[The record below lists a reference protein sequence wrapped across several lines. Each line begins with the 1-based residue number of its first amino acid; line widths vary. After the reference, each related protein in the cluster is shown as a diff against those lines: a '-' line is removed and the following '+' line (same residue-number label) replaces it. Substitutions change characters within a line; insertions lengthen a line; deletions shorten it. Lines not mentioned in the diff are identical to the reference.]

1 MLKLRNISKYIKYG
15 KNTKVILDNINLD
28 FSNQEMTFIL
38 GPSGS
43 GKTTLLN
50 IIASNL
56 KSDEGN
62 IYVNGEKLN
71 QNNQKELNYYRNN
84 IVGYIYQD
92 YNLIEYLNVYDNIM
106 LGHNNSNYEDLNK
119 LLNEFNLYDKLY
131 TKVSKLSGG
140 EKQRVAIIRTLLN
153 NPQIILADEPTGALD
168 YKNGIKIMEILK
180 KISKDKTVI
189 VVSHD
194 EYLAKRYADRI
205 INIKDGII
213 KNGLLQIKEEEN
225 YINVQKKNGKFN
237 IFKIAFKNLMIHKGR
252 TITTILANC
261 LGFIAMLLVL
271 SISSNFNRELELLE
285 KDTVSVFPIN
295 IMNGKINNLQNNK
308 KVKHKLDKIYIEKN
322 SSHTNKIDEGFVD
335 YLKSIKVNKNIVSFY
350 DLGIPFITD
359 SYREIDK
366 NYLRPLPS
374 NKYLED
380 NYNLIFGKSI
390 ENKDEILLK
399 ITSNNEMNEELLRS
413 FGIDN
418 SIEYGDIVG
427 RKIRIIDNDSYYL
440 KKENY
445 YYPNYDYKDMYNNSN
460 IELVIVGIIKEREDN
475 LGGSFL
481 YYDNNILDDV
491 RELNK
496 NSQIVLSQLNANTN
510 VLGIDMD
517 KNMMLNYLGESN
529 IPNKLEIYVN
539 NLKDKELILSKLDNF
554 NQNNPDN
561 EIIYQDIMSSNI
573 KVVKDFINMITL
585 LLIIFSII
593 SIIISSLMI
602 GILTSMRTL
611 ERKKEIG
618 IIRSLGASRK
628 EIRKLF
634 NFENITISIVSSII
648 GLLVINAVKGNIN
661 EIIFK
666 TIGLNNLL
674 NINKYIFLG
683 VLILNVLITKIASS
697 IPSGRASRLEITDC
711 IYNR

>member
-1 MLKLRNISKYIKYG
+1 
-15 KNTKVILDNINLD
+15 
-28 FSNQEMTFIL
+28 
-38 GPSGS
+38 
-43 GKTTLLN
+43 
-50 IIASNL
+50 
-56 KSDEGN
+56 
-62 IYVNGEKLN
+62 
-71 QNNQKELNYYRNN
+71 
-84 IVGYIYQD
+84 
-92 YNLIEYLNVYDNIM
+92 
-106 LGHNNSNYEDLNK
+106 
-119 LLNEFNLYDKLY
+119 
-131 TKVSKLSGG
+131 
-140 EKQRVAIIRTLLN
+140 
-153 NPQIILADEPTGALD
+153 
-168 YKNGIKIMEILK
+168 
-180 KISKDKTVI
+180 
-189 VVSHD
+189 
-194 EYLAKRYADRI
+194 
-205 INIKDGII
+205 
-213 KNGLLQIKEEEN
+213 
-225 YINVQKKNGKFN
+225 
-237 IFKIAFKNLMIHKGR
+237 MIHKGR